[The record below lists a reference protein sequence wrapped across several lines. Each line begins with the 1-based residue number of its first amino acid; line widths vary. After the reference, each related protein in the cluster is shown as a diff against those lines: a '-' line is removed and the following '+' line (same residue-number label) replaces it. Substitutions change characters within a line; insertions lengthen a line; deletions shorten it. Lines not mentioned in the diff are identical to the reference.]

1 MSGVSREV
9 IKFSISGIGA
19 VFVDFIT
26 YYALIDFLAFS
37 LAKGMSFLT
46 GSLVSFTANKYW
58 TFKKHEKSVVEVVK
72 FYSLYLFSLGTN
84 VTLNSLVLDYNVN
97 LVYIAFLVATGASVV
112 INFIGLK
119 YWVYKA

>member
-9 IKFSISGIGA
+9 FRFSISGIGA

-26 YYALIDFLAFS
+26 YYVLIDFLSFS
-37 LAKGMSFLT
+37 LAKGISFLT

-58 TFKKHEKSVVEVVK
+58 TFEKHEKSAIEVVK
-72 FYSLYLFSLGTN
+72 FYSLYVFSLGMN
-84 VTLNSLVLDYNVN
+84 VVLNSLVLDYNVD
-97 LVYIAFLVATGASVV
+97 LIYIAFLVATGVSVV

-119 YWVYKA
+119 YWVYKS

>member
-9 IKFSISGIGA
+9 FRFSISGIGA

-26 YYALIDFLAFS
+26 YYVLIDFLSFS
-37 LAKGMSFLT
+37 LAKGISFLT

-58 TFKKHEKSVVEVVK
+58 TFEKHEKSVVEVVK
-72 FYSLYLFSLGTN
+72 FYSLYLFSLGIN
-84 VTLNSLVLDYNVN
+84 VVLNSLVLDYSVN
-97 LVYIAFLVATGASVV
+97 LVHIAFLVATGASVV

-119 YWVYKA
+119 YWVYKT